1 MASSLFWRRKTR
13 KELNHRFS
21 PWQEDVVATNAADN
35 SGRENTRSTLSI
47 ASSGHKS
54 WKIERLEQGRSLAH
68 FFDCM
73 RKIFLRSSA
82 YRKITKISP
91 GALYFSKALF
101 KGLIFW
107 RGLYSEGS
115 LRFKN
120 RVRLA
125 YSWKEIYRFFFVFEG
140 TVFKYKPLR
149 GLYYSEGPFKGGFF
163 ELRVWGA
170 YTWRGLFSEFYG
182 D

>member
-47 ASSGHKS
+47 AISGHKS
-54 WKIERLEQGRSLAH
+54 WEIERLEQGRSLAH

-91 GALYFSKALF
+91 GAYIFQRPFF
-101 KGLIFW
+101 KGLIFGGAYIR
-107 RGLYSEGS
+107 RGLYTEGS
-115 LRFKN
+115 WLGYLTVGRKFT
-120 RVRLA
+120 VFSLF
-125 YSWKEIYRFFFVFEG
+125 YFVFES
-140 TVFKYKPLR
+140 TVVKYKP
-149 GLYYSEGPFKGGFF
+149 P
-163 ELRVWGA
+163 GA
-170 YTWRGLFSEFYG
+170 
-182 D
+182 